1 MDVCGNV
8 EDVLGCAV
16 VFGVADCARE
26 IDTGEF
32 VEQLVEIEGT
42 TDGADVIIGVETEIV
57 HVDCASIDVVED
69 VDGMSGLTIVRGL
82 VVDVVIV
89 ELIVLVAELLVL

>member
-26 IDTGEF
+26 IDTVEF
-32 VEQLVEIEGT
+32 VEQLLEIEGPA
-42 TDGADVIIGVETEIV
+42 DGVDVMIGIETETV
-57 HVDCASIDVVED
+57 HVDGASTDVSEE

-82 VVDVVIV
+82 AVDVVIV